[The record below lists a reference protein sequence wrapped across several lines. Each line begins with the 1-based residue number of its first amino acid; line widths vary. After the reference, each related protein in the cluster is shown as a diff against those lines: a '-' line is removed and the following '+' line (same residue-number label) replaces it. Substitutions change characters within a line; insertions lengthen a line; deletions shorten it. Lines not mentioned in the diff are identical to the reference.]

1 MNNNVS
7 IIVSYPALF
16 LGFQCRMLKSTNNIE
31 MLRIGLD
38 TRLLLD
44 QLLFLVP
51 TLRLEGNYFTTS
63 GISRINSAIAQRNR
77 ETRVKLCATI
87 KCQHAYVHTA
97 VTEVDVNTWTLW

>member
-7 IIVSYPALF
+7 IIALCPALF

-51 TLRLEGNYFTTS
+51 TLRLEGNYFTS

-87 KCQHAYVHTA
+87 KSQHAYVHTA
-97 VTEVDVNTWTLW
+97 VTEVDVNTWTLQ